1 MSWVIIITLKGNI
14 MAQPTKKYKEVSPV
28 TATFF
33 KDNPNNGRK
42 LKDGTIFNDRER
54 FIPDVMSKYC
64 EQFTDTTMISF
75 RVSKAKLNH
84 LKTLIDD
91 EINPL
96 LKSKDYKEVT
106 VSSVLQILLYDEIN
120 KLGGYFDE
128 YHNR

>member
-1 MSWVIIITLKGNI
+1 
-14 MAQPTKKYKEVSPV
+14 MAKPTKKYKSGKHD
-28 TATFF
+28 
-33 KDNPNNGRK
+33 KDTG
-42 LKDGTIFNDRER
+42 L

-64 EQFTDTTMISF
+64 EQFTDTTIVSF
-75 RVSKAKLNH
+75 RLSKAKLNH

-120 KLGGYFDE
+120 KLGAYFDE
-128 YHNR
+128 YHNRQYNT